1 MGHQNLSDSVWYFL
15 KHCSKI
21 PLLQAKLRVL
31 HILDEKHPEG
41 LGGVWFGYEYP
52 KSLEVFGGNLSVYL
66 WDEVMCEIYDKTDYG
81 KRKSFT
87 VPDTVQKLTYEYI
100 NGNGELI
107 IDEGWFKTS

>member
-1 MGHQNLSDSVWYFL
+1 MDNKIFRYSSV
-15 KHCSKI
+15 KGSAI
-21 PLLQAKLRVL
+21 PMHSHHYHDL
-31 HILDEKHPEG
+31 
-41 LGGVWFGYEYP
+41 
-52 KSLEVFGGNLSVYL
+52 
-66 WDEVMCEIYDKTDYG
+66 CEIYYMVSGECIYYINDVRYEISEGDVVFIPEGVIHKTDYG